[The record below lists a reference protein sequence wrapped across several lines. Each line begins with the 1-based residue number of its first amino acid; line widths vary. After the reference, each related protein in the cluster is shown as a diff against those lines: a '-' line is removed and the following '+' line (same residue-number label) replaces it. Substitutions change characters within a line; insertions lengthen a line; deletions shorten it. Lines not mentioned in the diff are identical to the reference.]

1 MPVAAGFFLP
11 FVFGLCIDPPDIVLP
26 VEPAGDAMLPPDM
39 VPELAGVDGPDIDPP
54 VWAKAVPASV
64 VAASVMI
71 AKAAVVKVF
80 MGVPLG
86 WTGPSGPAVAV
97 SAGFHRPR

>member
-1 MPVAAGFFLP
+1 LL
-11 FVFGLCIDPPDIVLP
+11 FVSGLCIDPPDIVLP
-26 VEPAGDAMLPPDM
+26 VEPAGDAMLPPDI
-39 VPELAGVDGPDIDPP
+39 VPELAGVDGPDIDPA